1 VTYSDFRNKIDHDLK
16 KYCLRYGQTVMNT
29 LSEVWP
35 DKHRELISTDL
46 DCFYNDNKADT
57 TLGYLEKIWNNE
69 ASRQS

>member
-16 KYCLRYGQTVMNT
+16 RYGLRYGQTVMNT

-46 DCFYNDNKADT
+46 DCFYNENKTDT
-57 TLGYLEKIWNNE
+57 TLSYLEKVWNHE
-69 ASRQS
+69 TVR

>member
-16 KYCLRYGQTVMNT
+16 KYGLRYGQTVMNS

-46 DCFYNDNKADT
+46 DCFYNDNKTDT
-57 TLGYLEKIWNNE
+57 TLSYLEKAWNHE
-69 ASRQS
+69 AIR

>member
-16 KYCLRYGQTVMNT
+16 KYGLRYGQTVMNT

-46 DCFYNDNKADT
+46 DCFYNDNKTDT
-57 TLGYLEKIWNNE
+57 TLSYLEKAWNHE
-69 ASRQS
+69 TVR

>member
-1 VTYSDFRNKIDHDLK
+1 MSYSEFRSKIDHDLK
-16 KYCLRYGQTVMNT
+16 KYSLRYGQTVMNT

-57 TLGYLEKIWNNE
+57 TLSYLEQAWKYE
-69 ASRQS
+69 PS

>member
-1 VTYSDFRNKIDHDLK
+1 MTYSDFRKKIDHDLK
-16 KYCLRYGQTVMNT
+16 KYYLRYGQTVMNT

-35 DKHRELISTDL
+35 DKHRELILTDL

-57 TLGYLEKIWNNE
+57 TLSYLEKAWNNE